1 MSRRLLAYLVA
12 GMFVIWAAFAVFAPA
27 FGAEPV
33 FPPGLRIG
41 LEPPADLKP
50 STHFSG
56 FEDIDRKAGVTIFDM
71 PAAAYAE
78 LERAANTTQ
87 QNGLTDVK
95 RENFTFRDGAGL
107 LVTGRARIK
116 GVMLHKWVLLAT
128 APADKD
134 LTALI
139 NVEVPETALAVY
151 SDAVVRKA
159 LASVTFRPNPLQ
171 EQLGLLPFK
180 LVQLAGFRV
189 VKVMAVGS
197 VVLTDGPSDDL
208 SKQPYVIV
216 SIGRGSPER
225 PDDRARFAR
234 DALSS
239 APLRDLTVQSA
250 DAMRIGGF
258 PGYEIRAQAVGP
270 NGEPIMLA
278 QWLRFSGSNFLRI
291 IGVGPKNGWDALFTR
306 FRAVR
311 DGIEFR

>member
-1 MSRRLLAYLVA
+1 MPRRSLAYLVA
-12 GMFVIWAAFAVFAPA
+12 ASAALAVFGPV

-41 LEPPADLKP
+41 IELPGDLKP
-50 STHFSG
+50 STHFAG
-56 FEDIDRKAGVTIFDM
+56 FEDIDRKVGVTIFDL
-71 PAAAYAE
+71 PAAAYTD
-78 LERAANTTQ
+78 LERTANGNDQ
-87 QNGLTDVK
+87 HGLTDIK
-95 RENFTFRDGAGL
+95 RENFSFRSGTGL
-107 LVTGRARIK
+107 LVTGQAQIR
-116 GVMLHKWVLLAT
+116 GVTLNKWVLLAT

-159 LASVTFRPNPLQ
+159 LASVTFRPMPIQ

-180 LVQLAGFRV
+180 LAQLADFRV
-189 VKVMAVGS
+189 VKVMPAG

-216 SIGRGSPER
+216 SIGRGSPEQ

-234 DALSS
+234 DVLSS
-239 APLRDLTVQSA
+239 APLRDLIVQSA
-250 DAMRIGGF
+250 DVMRIGGL
-258 PGYEIRAQAVGP
+258 PGYEIRAQAKGF
-270 NGEPIMLA
+270 NDEPIMVA
-278 QWLRFSGSNFLRI
+278 QWLRFSGGNFLRV
-291 IGVGPKNGWDALFTR
+291 IGVGRKDDWDALFTR
-306 FRAVR
+306 FRALR